1 MTGIL
6 QQKEEKTV
14 QLLRQTGASSTTGEH
29 RSAETKLPGK
39 ARQLI

>member
-1 MTGIL
+1 M

-14 QLLRQTGASSTTGEH
+14 QLLRQTGASSTVDVH